1 MPIFVKEIIL
11 GSSAT
16 LAQQSKMADN
26 NNKYKNLL
34 LLREDEHQVYLC
46 PSSVTSQSYSVK
58 ETDLV

>member
-16 LAQQSKMADN
+16 LAQQSKMAEN

-46 PSSVTSQSYSVK
+46 PSSVTSQS
-58 ETDLV
+58 